1 MPGRL
6 LHTLIHTL
14 AAVVYVIL
22 AAGAAALAALAVRRP
37 PPYAEW
43 VIEGPSGALAA
54 VTLLAGTVLWGLLAV
69 TLMIWAVRCVRRA
82 FAADGTSS
90 VADTAGRKPRAG
102 GGARTV

>member
-14 AAVVYVIL
+14 AAGLYLTL
-22 AAGAAALAALAVRRP
+22 AAGATALAALAVRRP

-43 VIEGPSGALAA
+43 VVEGPSGALAA

-69 TLMIWAVRCVRRA
+69 TLMIWAIRCARRA
-82 FAADGTSS
+82 CAGDGPAP
-90 VADTAGRKPRAG
+90 VADTAGRKSR
-102 GGARTV
+102 GGARSV